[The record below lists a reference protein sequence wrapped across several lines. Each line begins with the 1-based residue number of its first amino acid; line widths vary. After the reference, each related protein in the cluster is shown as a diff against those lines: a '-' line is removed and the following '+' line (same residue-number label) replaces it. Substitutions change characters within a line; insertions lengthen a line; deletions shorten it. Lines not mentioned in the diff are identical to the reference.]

1 MPQSRDYSGFFD
13 LRHIQGVVNDIKYFF
28 LNIEKELE
36 KRGGGCSVRSCPQA
50 HVAYNNNVRYSVS
63 YLVYSEPVNVICRSK
78 TPISM

>member
-36 KRGGGCSVRSCPQA
+36 KRGGGVVVYGPVHKHLWPITIMSDI
-50 HVAYNNNVRYSVS
+50 AY
-63 YLVYSEPVNVICRSK
+63 
-78 TPISM
+78 PIWYILNQ

>member
-36 KRGGGCSVRSCPQA
+36 KRGGG
-50 HVAYNNNVRYSVS
+50 
-63 YLVYSEPVNVICRSK
+63 L
-78 TPISM
+78 